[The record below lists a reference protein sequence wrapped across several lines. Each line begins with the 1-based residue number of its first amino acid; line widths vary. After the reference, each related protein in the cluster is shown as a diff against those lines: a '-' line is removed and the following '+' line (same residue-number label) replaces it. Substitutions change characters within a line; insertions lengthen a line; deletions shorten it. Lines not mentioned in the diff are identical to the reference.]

1 MVAGCAFVMHEFFV
15 VYWQVGTNK
24 VDVIAFF
31 LVRGGREIFYLTELP
46 TPVTG
51 TGHFWI
57 LICGFL
63 FMWYIKNV
71 LITFFFASVFVSS
84 F

>member
-1 MVAGCAFVMHEFFV
+1 MIITEATADLHLRTIAAV
-15 VYWQVGTNK
+15 VTLVHDLTVLVGTNK

-51 TGHFWI
+51 TGHF
-57 LICGFL
+57 GF
-63 FMWYIKNV
+63 
-71 LITFFFASVFVSS
+71 
-84 F
+84 